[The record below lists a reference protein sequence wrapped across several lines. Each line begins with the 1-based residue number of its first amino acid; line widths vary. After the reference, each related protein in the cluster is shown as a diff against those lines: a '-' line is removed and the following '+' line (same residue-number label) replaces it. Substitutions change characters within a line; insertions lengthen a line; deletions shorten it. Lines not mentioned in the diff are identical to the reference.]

1 MLKFTCTAVLL
12 VVLTGCSDSKQASD
26 KNFKAA
32 IQEYLNT
39 VYPRC
44 YFNEKFPVQIDTDS
58 FGRRAALQSL
68 AKAGLLSETE
78 LSRREFKD
86 WNGNVNLIVKSEYA
100 LTDTGRK
107 FYNPDARQVMN
118 GGSGGFCIGKAK
130 VREINRFTEPA
141 DMLGHRITKV
151 NYSYSIEDLPDWAM
165 MPDVKAAIPAL
176 KAAADSAA
184 TPIKETDTLVLTN
197 NGWVHERLFSK

>member
-1 MLKFTCTAVLL
+1 MLKLTCTAVLI
-12 VVLTGCSDSKQASD
+12 VALTGCSDPKQASD

-39 VYPRC
+39 AYPKC

-86 WNGNVNLIVKSEYA
+86 WNGNVKLIIKSEYA

-107 FYNPDARQVMN
+107 FYNPNARQVMN
-118 GGSGGFCIGKAK
+118 REIGGFCIGKAK

-151 NYSYSIEDLPDWAM
+151 NYSYSIDELPEWATM
-165 MPDVKAAIPAL
+165 LEVKAAIPGL
-176 KAAADSAA
+176 KEAADSTA

-197 NGWVHERLFSK
+197 NGWVHERLFAK